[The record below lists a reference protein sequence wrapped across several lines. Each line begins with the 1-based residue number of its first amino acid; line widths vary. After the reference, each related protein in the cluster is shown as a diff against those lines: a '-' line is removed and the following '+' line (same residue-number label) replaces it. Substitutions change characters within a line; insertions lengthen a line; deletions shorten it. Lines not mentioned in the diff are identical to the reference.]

1 MMKTLAIATIAG
13 MTASASG
20 QLTLNLINQIDLLD
34 TQDPVAASYIGSN
47 PGAVG
52 WNGQDL
58 YVAGWNNGRGLVNH
72 GIVGVANAAS
82 SDTLGTSF
90 GLIQTVDFRGYN
102 SLDVDAQGRVLAG
115 YDGGSANPQGLAIY
129 DGATGAVLTSRNER
143 PAFANFDPA
152 NGGDVAWSVFGS
164 GRLRVVDDANL
175 AGPTIFDSAN
185 GPVIF
190 AGSTIQRGQDI
201 DDSGNITLND
211 AGGNLTY
218 FTRTGA
224 NSTGAAVTL
233 ASGLATGNGNNNAI
247 LNTGFGDFVMYN
259 LRGAGTYGSTIAAV
273 DTAGNPIA
281 LTINGLD
288 LSVATATGWWD
299 FDYNS
304 ATGTLAAVEFSTRQA
319 FVFQVVPAPASAALL
334 GLGGLAAARRR
345 R

>member
-13 MTASASG
+13 MAASASG
-20 QLTLNLINQIDLLD
+20 QLTLNLVNQIDLLD
-34 TQDPVAASYIGSN
+34 TQDPASASYIGSN
-47 PGAVG
+47 PSAVG

-58 YVAGWNNGRGLVNH
+58 YVAGWNNGRGFVDH

-82 SDTLGTSF
+82 SDVLGNGF

-129 DGATGAVLTSRNER
+129 DGSSGALLDSRNER

-164 GRLRVVDDANL
+164 GRLRVVDQNNL
-175 AGPTIFDSAN
+175 SGPTTWDGTN

-201 DDSGNITLND
+201 DDNGNITLND
-211 AGGNLTY
+211 ANGQLTY
-218 FTRTGA
+218 FPRTGA
-224 NSTGAAVTL
+224 NSTGSGVAL
-233 ASGLATGNGNNNAI
+233 ATGLAGGNGNNNAI

-259 LRGAGTYGSTIAAV
+259 VRGGGTYGSTIAAV

-281 LTINGLD
+281 LTINGVD
-288 LSVATATGWWD
+288 LSTATGTGWWD
-299 FDYNS
+299 FDYDS

-334 GLGGLAAARRR
+334 GLGGLAATRRR